1 VGPAAPLVG
10 RVRTYYL
17 QEMLIKLPRD
27 AKVIA
32 QTKLLLREHFIKL
45 QAEKQYRSVLIVPD
59 VDPV

>member
-1 VGPAAPLVG
+1 
-10 RVRTYYL
+10 VRTYYL

-27 AKVIA
+27 TKVIA
-32 QTKLLLREHFIKL
+32 QTKQLLREHFTKL